1 MIIMFAPIID
11 VLDVIATHG
20 NHSPDRVTAQG
31 ALDALQTFEF
41 AFLLHLMKL
50 VLGITNALSQAL
62 QRRDQDIVNAI
73 SLLTTAKRQLQ
84 ITRDQGWDDL
94 LDKVSSFCVKHHV
107 EIPNTDDFHI
117 IRGKSKRR
125 VSKIT
130 NEHYYRIDVFYTIVD
145 MQMQEL
151 NSRFSEATTDLL
163 LGVACLNPSDSFSNF
178 DKNKI
183 LKMAQLYPDDFD
195 DLAIETLACELDTF
209 IANAADD
216 VRLSNISGLPELCRK
231 LVQTKKHLS
240 FPQLHQLLK
249 LALILPVSTA
259 TVERVFSA
267 MKFIKTKLRNKIS
280 YEFLN
285 DTGVTYFEIDIFKS
299 LSNDDIM
306 LYFQNMRSRRGQL
319 S

>member
-1 MIIMFAPIID
+1 M
-11 VLDVIATHG
+11 
-20 NHSPDRVTAQG
+20 
-31 ALDALQTFEF
+31 TFILFEENPSVEF
-41 AFLLHLMKL
+41 Q
-50 VLGITNALSQAL
+50 S
-62 QRRDQDIVNAI
+62 
-73 SLLTTAKRQLQ
+73 
-84 ITRDQGWDDL
+84 
-94 LDKVSSFCVKHHV
+94 
-107 EIPNTDDFHI
+107 
-117 IRGKSKRR
+117 
-125 VSKIT
+125 T
-130 NEHYYRIDVFYTIVD
+130 NEHYYRIDVFYTILG

-151 NSRFSEATTDLL
+151 SSRFSEATTDLL

-183 LKMAQLYPDDFD
+183 LRMAQLYPDDFD

-209 IANAADD
+209 IANVADD

-231 LVQTKKHLS
+231 LIQTKKHLS
-240 FPQLHQLLK
+240 FPYLHQLLK

-267 MKFIKTKLRNKIS
+267 MKFIKTKLRNKMS
-280 YEFLN
+280 DEFLN
-285 DTGVTYFEIDIFKS
+285 NTVVTYFEIDIFKS